1 MLWPFAGGDSGFG
14 HGLAKHLDK
23 LGFTVFAGVLDE
35 KGPGAEELRRSC
47 SQRLSVLQMDVT
59 NPQQIKDAHSKV
71 VDKVQDKGT
80 A

>member
-1 MLWPFAGGDSGFG
+1 M
-14 HGLAKHLDK
+14 AKHLDK